1 MNPKPVQQCLDTFD
15 GSIGLYA
22 VGLDGT
28 HELAVRADEQ
38 CVTASVFKVPVLVEL
53 YRQIDAG
60 KVDPNHRMTFEERY
74 RVDGTGVLQELTAGL
89 EITVRDLAML
99 MIVVSDN
106 VATDMLLEVVG
117 IDRVNTMLSALGLS
131 QTLIRKNSKD
141 LLYEVVG
148 MDPNN
153 PDHTYEENRR
163 RIKGLELIPTAPG
176 LSIRG
181 SNVSTPQEM
190 GQLLVWLAT
199 EKLLSTGSTAEAL
212 HILSRQNYN
221 EMIPAQLPI
230 GTRVAHKTGTLTL
243 PSGSVRTDAAV
254 VYHPKCPFV
263 LTCFTNGL
271 PSVQRGVE
279 QIAAL
284 SRAVYDSF
292 SDGGR

>member
-1 MNPKPVQQCLDTFD
+1 MNFNPVQQHLETFD

-22 VGLDGT
+22 VGLGGT
-28 HELAVRADEQ
+28 HEMAVRADEQ

-53 YRQIDAG
+53 YRQVDAG
-60 KVDPNHRMTFEERY
+60 KVDPNHRMTVEERY

-89 EITVRDLAML
+89 ELTVRDLAML
-99 MIVVSDN
+99 MIIVSDN
-106 VATDMLLEVVG
+106 VATDMLLDLVG
-117 IDRVNTMLSALGLS
+117 IHHVNTMLSSLGLS
-131 QTLIRKNSKD
+131 KTLIRKNSKD

-148 MDPNN
+148 MDPTN
-153 PDHTYEENRR
+153 PGHTYEENRR
-163 RIKGLELIPTAPG
+163 RIKRLELIPSAPG
-176 LSIRG
+176 LSVGG
-181 SNVSTPQEM
+181 SNVSTPREM
-190 GQLLVWLAT
+190 GMLLVLLAT
-199 EKLLSTGSTAEAL
+199 EQLLSAGSTAEAL

-243 PSGSVRTDAAV
+243 PTGSVRTDAAI
-254 VYHPKCPFV
+254 VYHPQCPYV
-263 LTCFTNGL
+263 LTCFTSDL
-271 PSVQRGVE
+271 PSVQRGVD